1 MPKTNNVSI
10 GCVENYKYVNTGS
23 PAVASAEQSATA
35 KKCDFTDM
43 LDDHVTTMAWRTILQ
58 TFFE

>member
-43 LDDHVTTMAWRTILQ
+43 LDDHVTTMA
-58 TFFE
+58 